1 MPPDQPVDVLAATPR
16 DVRWSFAS
24 AVRGISAMVACQF
37 AFVLNDTLNKL
48 ASESLPMGE
57 IIFIRGLCATF
68 LVGVIVVALGLH
80 RQLPMLWNRL
90 VAVRVIGEL
99 GGTYFFLLP
108 LFHMPIGN
116 VMIIFQA
123 VPLTVTAG
131 AALFFREAVGWRRWA
146 AVTVGF
152 IGVLVV
158 VRPGLS
164 GFDVYGLLVL
174 ISVLF
179 VAFRDLATRAMPL
192 AIPTFCLTFVTA
204 ASVTVMGG
212 LMGLTED
219 WVLPSSSV
227 IAQVAGASVFLT
239 IGYGT
244 SIVAMRNGDMSVTAS
259 FRYVGVVFAIAS
271 GFFVWGDIPDLPTI
285 AGSVVIVGAGLYT
298 LYREHK
304 LARTGRP
311 LIAAPASI
319 DSATGA

>member
-1 MPPDQPVDVLAATPR
+1 MQQNRPVEDSAALPR
-16 DVRWSFAS
+16 AAEDSFGS
-24 AVRGISAMVACQF
+24 ALRGISAMVACQF

-48 ASESLPMGE
+48 ASESLPMGQ

-68 LVGVIVVALGLH
+68 LVGIIVVTLGLH
-80 RQLPMLWNRL
+80 RQLPLLWNRL

-152 IGVLVV
+152 IGVLIVI
-158 VRPGLS
+158 RPGLS
-164 GFDVYGLLVL
+164 GFDGYGLLVL

-192 AIPTFCLTFVTA
+192 AIPTLCLTLATA

-212 LMGLTED
+212 LMGLTEE
-219 WVLPSSSV
+219 WVLPSSPV
-227 IAQVAGASVFLT
+227 LAQVAGASVFLT

-244 SIVAMRNGDMSVTAS
+244 SIMAMRNGDMSVTAS

-271 GFFVWGDIPDLPTI
+271 GFLVWSDVPDWPTI
-285 AGSVVIVGAGLYT
+285 AGSLVIVGAGLYT

-304 LARTGRP
+304 LARLGRP